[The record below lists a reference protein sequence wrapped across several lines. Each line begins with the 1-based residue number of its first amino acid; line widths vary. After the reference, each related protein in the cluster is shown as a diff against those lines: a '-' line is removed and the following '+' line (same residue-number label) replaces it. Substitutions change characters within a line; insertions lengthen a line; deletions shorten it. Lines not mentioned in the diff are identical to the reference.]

1 MRFLI
6 CVGLRLD
13 LPNGTIRASLL
24 RQCANNGADS
34 QSRLLPP
41 RWLLLNLATHGP
53 QNQSAPPNQT
63 PFYHQ
68 IVHSRVK
75 KIYFICI
82 SKKMQKVI
90 VFLPSDERYWSKKLR
105 HFFGKSYL
113 VDWYPR
119 EKGLMHR
126 ELLVEVT
133 WYGEIKI
140 SNMTHFWRWRWH
152 NFEKISGEAIAKTYI
167 FSKVYHLFSQIWGPY
182 LKL

>member
-1 MRFLI
+1 MNSQPSLLGLDIRTAPAKSGAEMIWRRSCLQAWKWIKVLPEIKHTRNVPNKMQFDKIHLIRFHEYIKYSKAITWITLMILSPDSVTWKASTGQWALMRFLI

-68 IVHSRVK
+68 IVPSRFRT
-75 KIYFICI
+75 IYFIRI
-82 SKKMQKVI
+82 SKKM
-90 VFLPSDERYWSKKLR
+90 
-105 HFFGKSYL
+105 
-113 VDWYPR
+113 
-119 EKGLMHR
+119 
-126 ELLVEVT
+126 
-133 WYGEIKI
+133 
-140 SNMTHFWRWRWH
+140 
-152 NFEKISGEAIAKTYI
+152 
-167 FSKVYHLFSQIWGPY
+167 
-182 LKL
+182 

>member
-1 MRFLI
+1 MKYSKAITWITLMILSPDLGTWKASTGQWALMRFLI

-68 IVHSRVK
+68 IVFSRVR

-105 HFFGKSYL
+105 HFLGKSYL

-126 ELLVEVT
+126 ELLV
-133 WYGEIKI
+133 K
-140 SNMTHFWRWRWH
+140 NMMWRDH
-152 NFEKISGEAIAKTYI
+152 NFK
-167 FSKVYHLFSQIWGPY
+167 
-182 LKL
+182 